1 MSTIGMSPPKGIKWS
16 FWKSFGRRTLCSL
29 LVASIIT
36 VLVVASY
43 ALSGGRSDLIQ
54 VLSASFSR
62 DFAFTSNQSGT
73 ERLDEASQ
81 AIKGC
86 TINMTY
92 TTSHLGN
99 SYLDKEEIHLTSRRL
114 PTIAELEQYEPHL
127 FSVIPHHF
135 LHSCRSPCWYHK
147 YDGNDSSDPYG
158 NNAYSLYAK
167 RLHNIFEDM
176 RRRFWSRLTVKEDS
190 YYRLRCLPHFYII
203 GQPKCGTTDLYDRLR
218 LHPNVHFSVIK
229 EPHWWT
235 RKRFG
240 IVRLK
245 EPFHKPFPLE
255 DYLDLFDLAAQQI
268 QDFHNEDILLDS
280 RGMDQILTGEASAS
294 TMWDNSAWSY
304 FYDNVTNTEPPVL
317 IQDFIHAF
325 QPRAKFV
332 VMLRDPVERLYS
344 DYLYFAIANKSAE
357 DFNDKVNESLQMFEG
372 CLQAS
377 SQRSCAYNTT
387 FSNTLPVRLQ
397 VGLYVIYLWDWL
409 SVFDLDQFL
418 ILRLEDHAANITQ
431 SMRLVYK
438 FLNLGPLSVEQE
450 ASVTHKQASNSR
462 RPEDCS
468 LGPMLPHTRQVLI
481 DFYQPYNQKLAQV
494 LADRAF
500 LWET

>member
-1 MSTIGMSPPKGIKWS
+1 MPPPRSNMWS
-16 FWKSFGRRTLCSL
+16 FWRNFGRRTLCSL
-29 LVASIIT
+29 LLAFIIT

-54 VLSASFSR
+54 ALSASFSR
-62 DFAFTSNQSGT
+62 DFAFTTNQSST
-73 ERLDEASQ
+73 ERPKETMQS
-81 AIKGC
+81 IKDC
-86 TINMTY
+86 
-92 TTSHLGN
+92 SFSSPQVEK
-99 SYLDKEEIHLTSRRL
+99 SYLDKREIQLTSRRI
-114 PTIAELEQYEPHL
+114 PTITELEQDEPHL
-127 FSVIPHHF
+127 FSVIPHQF
-135 LHSCRSPCWYHK
+135 LHSCRSPCWYQN
-147 YDGNDSSDPYG
+147 YSGNDSSDPYG
-158 NNAYSLYAK
+158 TNAYSLYAK
-167 RLHNIFEDM
+167 RLRNIFEDM
-176 RRRFWSRLTVKEDS
+176 KQRFWSHLTVREGV

-245 EPFHKPFPLE
+245 EPFHKPYAVE
-255 DYLDLFDLAAQQI
+255 DYLDLFDMAAQKI
-268 QDFHNEDILLDS
+268 QDFHSENLLSDS
-280 RGMDQILTGEASAS
+280 GPTDQILTGEASAS

-325 QPRAKFV
+325 QPSAKFIV
-332 VMLRDPVERLYS
+332 ILRDPVERLYS

-357 DFNDKVNESLQMFEG
+357 DFNDKVNESLQMFES

-377 SQRSCAYNTT
+377 SLRSCAYNTT
-387 FSNTLPVRLQ
+387 FSNTLPCALKEPGTGSHLCHFVMILAGS
-397 VGLYVIYLWDWL
+397 GLIK
-409 SVFDLDQFL
+409 S
-418 ILRLEDHAANITQ
+418 T
-431 SMRLVYK
+431 
-438 FLNLGPLSVEQE
+438 GPLSGEQE

-462 RPEDCS
+462 RPQDCS
-468 LGPMLPHTRQVLI
+468 LGPMLPPTRQILI
-481 DFYQPYNQKLAQV
+481 DFYRPYNQKLSQL
-494 LADRAF
+494 LADRAY

>member
-1 MSTIGMSPPKGIKWS
+1 MPPPRSSAWS
-16 FWKSFGRRTLCSL
+16 FGKNAGRRTLCSL
-29 LVASIIT
+29 LVALMIT
-36 VLVVASY
+36 GLVVASY

-62 DFAFTSNQSGT
+62 DFTLASNQSGT
-73 ERLDEASQ
+73 ERPKEASQ

-86 TINMTY
+86 AINITY
-92 TTSHLGN
+92 TTSNLET
-99 SYLDKEEIHLTSRRL
+99 SYLDKGEIHLTSRRI

-127 FSVIPHHF
+127 FSVIPHQF
-135 LHSCRSPCWYHK
+135 LHLCRSPCWYQK
-147 YDGNDSSDPYG
+147 YDGNNNSDPYG
-158 NNAYSLYAK
+158 TNAYSLYAK
-167 RLHNIFEDM
+167 RLHNIFEKM
-176 RRRFWSRLTVKEDS
+176 RQGFWSRLALREGR

-203 GQPKCGTTDLYDRLR
+203 GQPKCGTTDVYDRLR
-218 LHPNVHFSVIK
+218 LHPNVQFSVIK

-245 EPFHKPFPLE
+245 EPFLKPFPLE
-255 DYLDLFDLAAQQI
+255 DYLDLFDVAGQKI
-268 QDFHNEDILLDS
+268 QDFHHEDALLDS
-280 RGMDQILTGEASAS
+280 GRMNQILTGEASAS
-294 TMWDNSAWSY
+294 TMWDNSPWSY

-325 QPRAKFV
+325 QPRAKFI
-332 VMLRDPVERLYS
+332 VMLRNPVERLYS
-344 DYLYFAIANKSAE
+344 DYLYFAISNKSAE
-357 DFNDKVNESLQMFEG
+357 DFNDKVNESLQMFES

-377 SQRSCAYNTT
+377 SLRSCAYNTT

-397 VGLYVIYLWDWL
+397 VGLYVVYLWDWL

-431 SMRLVYK
+431 SMRLVYG
-438 FLNLGPLSVEQE
+438 FLNLGPLSVKQE
-450 ASVTHKQASNSR
+450 ASVTQKQASNSR

-468 LGPMLPHTRQVLI
+468 LGPMLPHTRQILI
-481 DFYQPYNQKLAQV
+481 DFYQPYNQKLAQM

>member
-1 MSTIGMSPPKGIKWS
+1 MSPPKGIKWS

-73 ERLDEASQ
+73 ERLNEAPQ

-99 SYLDKEEIHLTSRRL
+99 SYLDKEEIQLTSRRI

-176 RRRFWSRLTVKEDS
+176 RRRFWSRLTVREGS

-304 FYDNVTNTEPPVL
+304 FYDNITNTEPPVL

-325 QPRAKFV
+325 QPSAKFV

-438 FLNLGPLSVEQE
+438 FLDLGALSVEQE